1 MTSSVVLT
9 GLSGAGKTSV
19 GQALSELLGWPFID
33 TDLLIEADYGKTVAE
48 IFSQNGESFFRELET
63 KALEKLAGEKT
74 KNLVISTGGGAV
86 ISKHN
91 RNVMK
96 SLGKVV
102 FLTAPVKV
110 LAARLSGDASRPL
123 LNANDNRLNNHTENN
138 DHNSQ
143 ASEHQRSDQVRLA
156 ERLENLFRS
165 RRDAYMEADIV
176 IDTSDLASHDIAVK
190 IRKLLLLETK
200 SD

>member
-1 MTSSVVLT
+1 VTSAVVLT

-19 GQALSELLGWPFID
+19 GKALSGLLGWEFVD

-48 IFSQNGESFFRELET
+48 IFSQQGESFFRALET
-63 KALEKLAGEKT
+63 STLEKLSKESARK
-74 KNLVISTGGGAV
+74 LVISTGGGAV
-86 ISKHN
+86 ISMHN
-91 RNVMK
+91 RKVMK

-102 FLTAPVKV
+102 FLSAPVKV

-123 LNANDNRLNNHTENN
+123 LNANDDRLNNHTEN
-138 DHNSQ
+138 DDQNSQ
-143 ASEHQRSDQVRLA
+143 TTTERNSDQPRLI

-165 RRDAYMEADIV
+165 RKEAYMEADIV
-176 IDTSDLASHDIAVK
+176 IDTSELEAHDIAGK
-190 IRKLLLLETK
+190 IRDLLELETK

>member
-19 GQALSELLGWPFID
+19 GLALSELLGWPFID

-48 IFSQNGESFFRELET
+48 IFSQNGEDFFRELET
-63 KALEKLAGEKT
+63 NALKKLAGEKA

-86 ISKHN
+86 ISIHN
-91 RNVMK
+91 RSVMK
-96 SLGKVV
+96 TLGKVV

-138 DHNSQ
+138 DHNLQ
-143 ASEHQRSDQVRLA
+143 GSEQQRNDQLRLA

-176 IDTSDLASHDIAVK
+176 IDTSDLAAHDIAVK
-190 IRKLLLLETK
+190 VRDLLQLATK